1 MNPIRQER
9 NIMKKKKL
17 LSALLAV
24 ILVVASIPL
33 YAFAADNPDADDNTK
48 VVLQYTLAF
57 TGSGTQDDPYYGEL
71 NYRSSKIDETTIET
85 VNPLATINGASN
97 TYTVSLHYG
106 WNDIEFYV
114 TSADGTKTSYYHVRW
129 SRTKQS
135 RTEHLKTGDLYTE
148 PATDANTADGK
159 IINFD
164 ADEVYEY
171 TLDNANDWKAVS
183 GVTEITGLAAGV
195 YRVRYGESDSH
206 QADSGSNYL
215 KVYVGRMDQ
224 PFTTENASGYEI
236 EMPDTVYAGE
246 RIDFKVK
253 LDGESFQPIMKVNAE
268 SKLFFSNSTMYTSV
282 TFVSYVTDYETG
294 ADGTRY
300 AVGYFMLNGYNKNGA
315 NGTLTIKDITL
326 YDANYYEIE
335 KADSLVAS
343 TTVTPAKEEDTITF
357 QNSTL
362 YKEGSSV
369 TISLEAKTSAGVEKI
384 NSFDVCLDDGT
395 VVASSKDGSE
405 ITVIVSGNLHVANI
419 DAVYQPADL
428 TAMEEQLARLDGV
441 DLTLY
446 TDDTRVAVEERLAL
460 AEQMYKVLAKDQ
472 YLVDEFVPTL
482 KAAIDSLVPKDG
494 IFTGIE
500 ENQALIPMDG
510 SLYTEESWNQLM
522 QAAQAAQ
529 TAVDEQWNRLRQ
541 DEIDALAA
549 ELKAAID
556 ALEYKPA
563 DYTAVDE
570 AIANAEKLDPT
581 EYKDFSAVEAAVN
594 AVDRTKN
601 ITEQAEVD
609 AMAQAINDAVAALE
623 KAEKPQESADTG
635 RDTSAKS
642 PDTGAQLL
650 VPAAGAML
658 VSAAAIVL
666 LSKRRENG

>member
-1 MNPIRQER
+1 
-9 NIMKKKKL
+9 MKHRRKL

-24 ILVVASIPL
+24 ILVVVSIPI

-48 VVLQYTLAF
+48 VVLQYTLEF

-224 PFTTENASGYEI
+224 PFTAENASGYEI

-246 RIDFKVK
+246 RVDFKVK

-335 KADSLVAS
+335 AADSLVAS
-343 TTVTPAKEEDTITF
+343 TTVTPANEEDTIVF
-357 QNSTL
+357 KNRIL

-369 TISLEAKTSAGVEKI
+369 TISLAKRESSGVESI
-384 NSFDVCLDDGT
+384 NSFDICLDDGT

-405 ITVIVSGNLHVANI
+405 ITVTVNGNLHIANI
-419 DAVYQPADL
+419 DATYKPADF

-460 AEQMYKVLAKDQ
+460 VEQMYKLLAKDQ
-472 YLVDEFVPTL
+472 ALVDEFVPTL
-482 KAAIDSLVPKDG
+482 KAAIDNLVPKEG

-500 ENQALIPMDG
+500 DNQALIPTDG
-510 SLYTEESWNQLM
+510 SLYTEESWNKLM

-541 DEIDALAA
+541 DEIDALAT
-549 ELKAAID
+549 ELKSAID

-570 AIANAEKLDPT
+570 AIANAEKLDPK
-581 EYKDFSAVEAAVN
+581 EYQDFSAVEDAIQ

-609 AMAQAINDAVAALE
+609 AMAKAINDAVAALE
-623 KAEKPQESADTG
+623 KRQNSDIST
-635 RDTSAKS
+635 KS
-642 PDTGAQLL
+642 PDTGARFLL
-650 VPAAGAML
+650 PAAGAML

>member
-1 MNPIRQER
+1 
-9 NIMKKKKL
+9 MKHRRKL

-24 ILVVASIPL
+24 ILVVASIPI

-48 VVLQYTLAF
+48 VVLQYTLEF

-135 RTEHLKTGDLYTE
+135 RMDHLKTGDLYTE

-246 RIDFKVK
+246 RVDFKVK

-335 KADSLVAS
+335 AADSLVAS
-343 TTVTPAKEEDTITF
+343 TAVTPANEEDTIVF
-357 QNSTL
+357 KNRIL

-369 TISLEAKTSAGVEKI
+369 TISLAKRESSGVESI
-384 NSFDVCLDDGT
+384 NSFDICLDDGT

-405 ITVIVSGNLHVANI
+405 ITVTVNGNLHIANI
-419 DAVYQPADL
+419 DATYKPADF
-428 TAMEEQLARLDGV
+428 TAMEEQLARLDVV

-446 TDDTRVAVEERLAL
+446 TDDTRVAVEKLLSIVEKMNKRLA
-460 AEQMYKVLAKDQ
+460 K
-472 YLVDEFVPTL
+472 
-482 KAAIDSLVPKDG
+482 
-494 IFTGIE
+494 
-500 ENQALIPMDG
+500 
-510 SLYTEESWNQLM
+510 
-522 QAAQAAQ
+522 
-529 TAVDEQWNRLRQ
+529 
-541 DEIDALAA
+541 
-549 ELKAAID
+549 
-556 ALEYKPA
+556 
-563 DYTAVDE
+563 
-570 AIANAEKLDPT
+570 
-581 EYKDFSAVEAAVN
+581 
-594 AVDRTKN
+594 
-601 ITEQAEVD
+601 
-609 AMAQAINDAVAALE
+609 
-623 KAEKPQESADTG
+623 
-635 RDTSAKS
+635 
-642 PDTGAQLL
+642 
-650 VPAAGAML
+650 
-658 VSAAAIVL
+658 
-666 LSKRRENG
+666 

>member
-1 MNPIRQER
+1 
-9 NIMKKKKL
+9 MKHRRKL

-24 ILVVASIPL
+24 IFVVASIPI

-48 VVLQYTLAF
+48 VVLQYTLEF

-159 IINFD
+159 IINLD

-246 RIDFKVK
+246 RVDFKVK

-282 TFVSYVTDYETG
+282 TFVSYVTDYETD

-335 KADSLVAS
+335 AADSLVAS
-343 TTVTPAKEEDTITF
+343 TTVTPANEEDTIVF
-357 QNSTL
+357 KNRIL

-369 TISLEAKTSAGVEKI
+369 TISLAKRESSGVESI
-384 NSFDVCLDDGT
+384 NSFDICLDDGT

-405 ITVIVSGNLHVANI
+405 ITVTVNGNLHIANI
-419 DAVYQPADL
+419 DATYKPADF

-460 AEQMYKVLAKDQ
+460 VEQMYKLLAKDQ
-472 YLVDEFVPTL
+472 ALVDEFVPTL
-482 KAAIDSLVPKDG
+482 KAAIDNLVPKEG

-500 ENQALIPMDG
+500 DNQALIPTDG
-510 SLYTEESWNQLM
+510 SLYTEESWNKLM

-529 TAVDEQWNRLRQ
+529 IAVDEQWNRLRQ
-541 DEIDALAA
+541 DEIDALAT
-549 ELKAAID
+549 ELKSAID

-570 AIANAEKLDPT
+570 AIANAEKLDPK
-581 EYKDFSAVEAAVN
+581 EYQDFSAVEDAIQ

-609 AMAQAINDAVAALE
+609 AMAKAINDAVAALE
-623 KAEKPQESADTG
+623 KRQNSDIST
-635 RDTSAKS
+635 KS
-642 PDTGAQLL
+642 PDTGARFLL
-650 VPAAGAML
+650 PAAGAML

>member
-1 MNPIRQER
+1 
-9 NIMKKKKL
+9 MKHRRKL

-24 ILVVASIPL
+24 ILVVASIPI

-48 VVLQYTLAF
+48 VVLQYTLEF

-246 RIDFKVK
+246 RVDFKVK

-335 KADSLVAS
+335 AADSLVAS
-343 TTVTPAKEEDTITF
+343 TTVTPANEEDTIVF
-357 QNSTL
+357 KNRIL

-369 TISLEAKTSAGVEKI
+369 TISLAKRESSGVELI
-384 NSFDVCLDDGT
+384 NSFDICLDDGT

-405 ITVIVSGNLHVANI
+405 ITVTVNGNLHIANI
-419 DAVYQPADL
+419 DATYKPADF

-460 AEQMYKVLAKDQ
+460 VEQMYKLLAKDQ
-472 YLVDEFVPTL
+472 ALVDEFVPTL
-482 KAAIDSLVPKDG
+482 KAAIDNLVPKEG

-500 ENQALIPMDG
+500 DNQALIPTDG
-510 SLYTEESWNQLM
+510 SLYTEESWNKLM

-541 DEIDALAA
+541 DEIDALAT
-549 ELKAAID
+549 ELKSAID

-570 AIANAEKLDPT
+570 AIANAEKLDPK
-581 EYKDFSAVEAAVN
+581 EYQDFSAVEDAIQ

-609 AMAQAINDAVAALE
+609 AMAKAINDAVAALE
-623 KAEKPQESADTG
+623 KRQNSDIST
-635 RDTSAKS
+635 KS
-642 PDTGAQLL
+642 PDTGARFLL
-650 VPAAGAML
+650 PAAGAML

>member
-1 MNPIRQER
+1 
-9 NIMKKKKL
+9 MKHRRKL

-24 ILVVASIPL
+24 ILVVASIPI

-48 VVLQYTLAF
+48 VVLQYTLEF

-183 GVTEITGLAAGV
+183 GVTEITGLVAGV

-246 RIDFKVK
+246 RVDFKVK

-335 KADSLVAS
+335 AADSLVAS
-343 TTVTPAKEEDTITF
+343 TTVTPANEEDTIVF
-357 QNSTL
+357 KNRIL

-369 TISLEAKTSAGVEKI
+369 TISLVKRESSGVESI
-384 NSFDVCLDDGT
+384 NSFDICLDDGT

-405 ITVIVSGNLHVANI
+405 ITVTVNGNLHIANI
-419 DAVYQPADL
+419 DATYKPADF

-460 AEQMYKVLAKDQ
+460 VEQMYKLLAKDQ
-472 YLVDEFVPTL
+472 ALVDEFVPTL
-482 KAAIDSLVPKDG
+482 KAAIDNLVPKEG

-500 ENQALIPMDG
+500 DNQALIPTDG
-510 SLYTEESWNQLM
+510 SLYTEESWNKLM

-541 DEIDALAA
+541 DEIDALAT
-549 ELKAAID
+549 ELKSAID

-570 AIANAEKLDPT
+570 AIANAEKLDPK
-581 EYKDFSAVEAAVN
+581 EYQDFSAVEDAIQ

-609 AMAQAINDAVAALE
+609 AMAKAINDAVAALE
-623 KAEKPQESADTG
+623 KRQNSDIST
-635 RDTSAKS
+635 KS
-642 PDTGAQLL
+642 PDTGARFLL
-650 VPAAGAML
+650 PAAGAML

>member
-1 MNPIRQER
+1 
-9 NIMKKKKL
+9 MKHRRKL

-24 ILVVASIPL
+24 ILVVVSIPI

-48 VVLQYTLAF
+48 VVLQYTLEF

-215 KVYVGRMDQ
+215 KVHVGRMDQ

-246 RIDFKVK
+246 RVDFKVK

-335 KADSLVAS
+335 AADSLVAS
-343 TTVTPAKEEDTITF
+343 TAVTPANEEDTIVF
-357 QNSTL
+357 KNRIL

-369 TISLEAKTSAGVEKI
+369 TISLAKRESSGVESI
-384 NSFDVCLDDGT
+384 NSFDICLDDGT

-405 ITVIVSGNLHVANI
+405 ITVTVNGNLHIANI
-419 DAVYQPADL
+419 DATYKPADF

-460 AEQMYKVLAKDQ
+460 VEQMYKLLAKDQ
-472 YLVDEFVPTL
+472 ALVDEFVPTL
-482 KAAIDSLVPKDG
+482 KAAIDNLVPKEG

-500 ENQALIPMDG
+500 DNQALIPTDG
-510 SLYTEESWNQLM
+510 SLYTEESWNKLM

-541 DEIDALAA
+541 DEIDALAT
-549 ELKAAID
+549 ELKSAID

-570 AIANAEKLDPT
+570 AIANAEKLDPK
-581 EYKDFSAVEAAVN
+581 EYQDFSAVEDAIQ

-609 AMAQAINDAVAALE
+609 AMAKAINDAVAALE
-623 KAEKPQESADTG
+623 KRQNSDIST
-635 RDTSAKS
+635 KS
-642 PDTGAQLL
+642 PDTGARFLL
-650 VPAAGAML
+650 PAAGAML

>member
-1 MNPIRQER
+1 
-9 NIMKKKKL
+9 MKHRRKL

-24 ILVVASIPL
+24 ILVVASVPI

-48 VVLQYTLAF
+48 VVLQYTLEF

-246 RIDFKVK
+246 RVDFKVK

-335 KADSLVAS
+335 AADSLVAS
-343 TTVTPAKEEDTITF
+343 TTVTPANEEDTIVF
-357 QNSTL
+357 KNRIL

-369 TISLEAKTSAGVEKI
+369 TISLAKRESSGVESI
-384 NSFDVCLDDGT
+384 NSFDICLDDGT

-405 ITVIVSGNLHVANI
+405 ITVTVNGNLHIANI
-419 DAVYQPADL
+419 DATYKPADF

-460 AEQMYKVLAKDQ
+460 VEQMYKLLAKDQ
-472 YLVDEFVPTL
+472 ALVDEFVPTL
-482 KAAIDSLVPKDG
+482 KAAIDNLVPKEG

-500 ENQALIPMDG
+500 DNQALIPTDG
-510 SLYTEESWNQLM
+510 SLYTEESWNKLM

-541 DEIDALAA
+541 DEIDALAT
-549 ELKAAID
+549 ELKSAID

-570 AIANAEKLDPT
+570 AIANAEKLDPKV
-581 EYKDFSAVEAAVN
+581 YQDFSAVEDAIQ

-609 AMAQAINDAVAALE
+609 AMAKAINDAVAALE
-623 KAEKPQESADTG
+623 KRQNSDIST
-635 RDTSAKS
+635 KS
-642 PDTGAQLL
+642 PDTGARFLL
-650 VPAAGAML
+650 PAAGAML

>member
-1 MNPIRQER
+1 
-9 NIMKKKKL
+9 MKHRRKL

-24 ILVVASIPL
+24 ILVVASIPI

-48 VVLQYTLAF
+48 VVLQYTLEF

-215 KVYVGRMDQ
+215 KVYVGRLDQ

-246 RIDFKVK
+246 RVDFKVK

-335 KADSLVAS
+335 AADSLVAS
-343 TTVTPAKEEDTITF
+343 TTVTPANEEDTIVF
-357 QNSTL
+357 KNRIL

-369 TISLEAKTSAGVEKI
+369 TISLAKRESSGVESI
-384 NSFDVCLDDGT
+384 NSFDICLDDGT

-405 ITVIVSGNLHVANI
+405 ITVTVNGNLHIANI
-419 DAVYQPADL
+419 DATYKPADF

-460 AEQMYKVLAKDQ
+460 VEQMYKLLAKDQ
-472 YLVDEFVPTL
+472 ALVDEFVPTL
-482 KAAIDSLVPKDG
+482 KAAIDNLVPKEG

-500 ENQALIPMDG
+500 DNQALIPTDG
-510 SLYTEESWNQLM
+510 SLYTEESWNKLM

-541 DEIDALAA
+541 DEIDALAT
-549 ELKAAID
+549 ELKSAID

-570 AIANAEKLDPT
+570 AIANAEKLDPK
-581 EYKDFSAVEAAVN
+581 EYQDFSAVEDAIQ

-609 AMAQAINDAVAALE
+609 AMAKAINDAVAALE
-623 KAEKPQESADTG
+623 KRQNSDIST
-635 RDTSAKS
+635 KS
-642 PDTGAQLL
+642 PDTGARFLL
-650 VPAAGAML
+650 PAAGAML

>member
-1 MNPIRQER
+1 
-9 NIMKKKKL
+9 MKHRRKL

-24 ILVVASIPL
+24 ILVVASVPI

-48 VVLQYTLAF
+48 VVLQYTLEF

-224 PFTTENASGYEI
+224 PFTAENASGYEI

-246 RIDFKVK
+246 RVDFKVK
-253 LDGESFQPIMKVNAE
+253 LDGERFQPIMKVNAE

-335 KADSLVAS
+335 AADSLVAS
-343 TTVTPAKEEDTITF
+343 TTVTPANEEDTIVF
-357 QNSTL
+357 KNRIL

-369 TISLEAKTSAGVEKI
+369 TISLAKRESSGVESI
-384 NSFDVCLDDGT
+384 NSFDICLDDGT
-395 VVASSKDGSE
+395 VVASSKDGSK
-405 ITVIVSGNLHVANI
+405 ITVTVNGNLHIANI
-419 DAVYQPADL
+419 DATYKPADF

-460 AEQMYKVLAKDQ
+460 VEQMYKLLAKDQ
-472 YLVDEFVPTL
+472 ALVDEFVPTL
-482 KAAIDSLVPKDG
+482 KAAIDNLVPKEG

-500 ENQALIPMDG
+500 DNQALIPTDG
-510 SLYTEESWNQLM
+510 SLYTEESWNKLM

-541 DEIDALAA
+541 DEIDALAT
-549 ELKAAID
+549 ELKSAID

-570 AIANAEKLDPT
+570 AIANAEKLDPK
-581 EYKDFSAVEAAVN
+581 EYQDFSAVEDAIQ

-609 AMAQAINDAVAALE
+609 AMAKAINDAVAALE
-623 KAEKPQESADTG
+623 KRQNSDIST
-635 RDTSAKS
+635 KS
-642 PDTGAQLL
+642 PDTGARFLL
-650 VPAAGAML
+650 PAAGAML

>member
-1 MNPIRQER
+1 
-9 NIMKKKKL
+9 MKHRRKL

-24 ILVVASIPL
+24 ILVVASIPI

-48 VVLQYTLAF
+48 VVLQYTLEF

-246 RIDFKVK
+246 RVDFKVK
-253 LDGESFQPIMKVNAE
+253 LDGERFQPIMKVNAE

-335 KADSLVAS
+335 AADSLVAS
-343 TTVTPAKEEDTITF
+343 TTVTPANEEDTIVF
-357 QNSTL
+357 KNRIL

-369 TISLEAKTSAGVEKI
+369 TISLAKRESSGVELI
-384 NSFDVCLDDGT
+384 NSFDICLDDGT

-405 ITVIVSGNLHVANI
+405 ITVTVNGNLHIANI
-419 DAVYQPADL
+419 DATYKPADF

-460 AEQMYKVLAKDQ
+460 VEQMYKLLAKDQ
-472 YLVDEFVPTL
+472 ALVDEFVPTL
-482 KAAIDSLVPKDG
+482 KAAIDNLVPKEG

-500 ENQALIPMDG
+500 DNQALIPTDG
-510 SLYTEESWNQLM
+510 SLYTEESWNKLM

-541 DEIDALAA
+541 DEIDALAT
-549 ELKAAID
+549 ELKSAID

-570 AIANAEKLDPT
+570 AIANAEKLDPK
-581 EYKDFSAVEAAVN
+581 EYQDFSAVEDAIQ

-609 AMAQAINDAVAALE
+609 AMAKAINDAVAALE
-623 KAEKPQESADTG
+623 KRQNSRYFYQITG
-635 RDTSAKS
+635 Y
-642 PDTGAQLL
+642 
-650 VPAAGAML
+650 
-658 VSAAAIVL
+658 
-666 LSKRRENG
+666 RRTFSSSCGRRNACFRRGNRASFKTP

>member
-1 MNPIRQER
+1 
-9 NIMKKKKL
+9 MKHRRKL

-24 ILVVASIPL
+24 ILVVASIPI

-48 VVLQYTLAF
+48 VVLQYTLEF

-246 RIDFKVK
+246 RVDFKVK

-268 SKLFFSNSTMYTSV
+268 SKLFFSNSTMYTSI

-335 KADSLVAS
+335 AADSLVAS
-343 TTVTPAKEEDTITF
+343 TTVTPANEEDTIVF
-357 QNSTL
+357 KNRIL

-369 TISLEAKTSAGVEKI
+369 TISLAKRESSGVESI
-384 NSFDVCLDDGT
+384 NSFDICLDDGT

-405 ITVIVSGNLHVANI
+405 ITVTVNGNLHIANI
-419 DAVYQPADL
+419 DATYKPADF

-460 AEQMYKVLAKDQ
+460 VEQMYKLLAKDQ
-472 YLVDEFVPTL
+472 ALVDEFVPTL
-482 KAAIDSLVPKDG
+482 KAAIDNLVPKEG

-500 ENQALIPMDG
+500 DNQALIPTDG
-510 SLYTEESWNQLM
+510 SLYTEESWNKLM

-541 DEIDALAA
+541 DEIDALAT
-549 ELKAAID
+549 ELKSAID

-570 AIANAEKLDPT
+570 AIANAEKLDPK
-581 EYKDFSAVEAAVN
+581 EYQDFSAVEDAIQ

-609 AMAQAINDAVAALE
+609 AMAKAINDAVAALE
-623 KAEKPQESADTG
+623 KRQNSDIST
-635 RDTSAKS
+635 KS
-642 PDTGAQLL
+642 PDTGARFLL
-650 VPAAGAML
+650 PAAGAML

>member
-1 MNPIRQER
+1 
-9 NIMKKKKL
+9 MKHRRKL

-24 ILVVASIPL
+24 ILVVASVPI

-48 VVLQYTLAF
+48 VVLQYTLEF

-224 PFTTENASGYEI
+224 PFTAENASGYEI

-246 RIDFKVK
+246 RVDFKVK
-253 LDGESFQPIMKVNAE
+253 LDGERFQPIMKVNAE

-335 KADSLVAS
+335 AADSLVAS
-343 TTVTPAKEEDTITF
+343 TTVTPANEEDTIVF
-357 QNSTL
+357 KNRIL

-369 TISLEAKTSAGVEKI
+369 TISLAKRESSGVESI
-384 NSFDVCLDDGT
+384 NSFDICLDDGT

-405 ITVIVSGNLHVANI
+405 ITVTVNGNLHIANI
-419 DAVYQPADL
+419 DATYKPADF

-460 AEQMYKVLAKDQ
+460 VEQMYKLLAKDQ
-472 YLVDEFVPTL
+472 ALVDEFVPTL
-482 KAAIDSLVPKDG
+482 KAAIDNLVPKEG

-500 ENQALIPMDG
+500 DNQALIPTDG
-510 SLYTEESWNQLM
+510 SLYTEESWNKLM

-541 DEIDALAA
+541 DEIDALAT
-549 ELKAAID
+549 ELKSAID

-570 AIANAEKLDPT
+570 AIANAEKLDPK
-581 EYKDFSAVEAAVN
+581 EYQDFSAVEDAIQ

-609 AMAQAINDAVAALE
+609 AMAKAINDAVAALE
-623 KAEKPQESADTG
+623 KRQNSDIST
-635 RDTSAKS
+635 KS
-642 PDTGAQLL
+642 PDTGARFLL
-650 VPAAGAML
+650 PAAGAML

>member
-1 MNPIRQER
+1 
-9 NIMKKKKL
+9 MKHRRKL

-24 ILVVASIPL
+24 ILVVASVPI

-48 VVLQYTLAF
+48 VVLQYTLEF

-246 RIDFKVK
+246 RVDFKVK

-335 KADSLVAS
+335 AADSLVAS
-343 TTVTPAKEEDTITF
+343 TTVTPANEEDTIVF
-357 QNSTL
+357 KNRIL

-369 TISLEAKTSAGVEKI
+369 TISLAKRESSGVESI
-384 NSFDVCLDDGT
+384 NSFDICLDDGT

-405 ITVIVSGNLHVANI
+405 ITVTVNGNLHIANI
-419 DAVYQPADL
+419 DATYKPADF

-460 AEQMYKVLAKDQ
+460 VEQMYKLLAKDQ
-472 YLVDEFVPTL
+472 ALVDEFVPTL
-482 KAAIDSLVPKDG
+482 KAAIDNLVPKEG

-500 ENQALIPMDG
+500 DNQALIPTDG
-510 SLYTEESWNQLM
+510 SLYTEESWNKLM

-541 DEIDALAA
+541 DEIDALAT
-549 ELKAAID
+549 ELKSAID

-570 AIANAEKLDPT
+570 AIANAEKLDPK
-581 EYKDFSAVEAAVN
+581 EYQDFSAVEDAIQ

-609 AMAQAINDAVAALE
+609 AMAKAINDAVAALE
-623 KAEKPQESADTG
+623 KRQNSDIST
-635 RDTSAKS
+635 KS
-642 PDTGAQLL
+642 PDTGARFLL
-650 VPAAGAML
+650 PAAGAML

>member
-1 MNPIRQER
+1 
-9 NIMKKKKL
+9 MKHRRKL
-17 LSALLAV
+17 LSALLAG
-24 ILVVASIPL
+24 ILVVASIPI

-48 VVLQYTLAF
+48 VVLQYTFEF

-246 RIDFKVK
+246 RVDFKVK
-253 LDGESFQPIMKVNAE
+253 LDGERFQPIMKVNAE

-335 KADSLVAS
+335 AADSLVAS
-343 TTVTPAKEEDTITF
+343 TTVTPANEEDTIVF
-357 QNSTL
+357 KNRIL

-369 TISLEAKTSAGVEKI
+369 TISLAKRESSGVELI
-384 NSFDVCLDDGT
+384 NSFDICLDDGT

-405 ITVIVSGNLHVANI
+405 ITVTVNGNLHIANI
-419 DAVYQPADL
+419 DATYKPADF

-460 AEQMYKVLAKDQ
+460 VEQMYKLLAKDQ
-472 YLVDEFVPTL
+472 ALVDEFVPTL
-482 KAAIDSLVPKDG
+482 KAAIDNLVPKEG

-500 ENQALIPMDG
+500 DNQALIPTDG
-510 SLYTEESWNQLM
+510 SLYTEESWNKLM

-541 DEIDALAA
+541 DEIDALAT
-549 ELKAAID
+549 ELKSAID

-570 AIANAEKLDPT
+570 AIANAEKLDPK
-581 EYKDFSAVEAAVN
+581 EYQDFSAVEDAIQ

-609 AMAQAINDAVAALE
+609 AMAKAINDAVAALE
-623 KAEKPQESADTG
+623 KRQNSDIST
-635 RDTSAKS
+635 KS
-642 PDTGAQLL
+642 PDTGARFLL
-650 VPAAGAML
+650 PAAGAML

>member
-1 MNPIRQER
+1 
-9 NIMKKKKL
+9 MKHRRKL

-24 ILVVASIPL
+24 ILVVASIPI

-48 VVLQYTLAF
+48 VVLQYTLEF

-159 IINFD
+159 IINLD

-246 RIDFKVK
+246 RVDFKVK

-282 TFVSYVTDYETG
+282 TFVSYVTDYETD

-335 KADSLVAS
+335 AADSLVAS
-343 TTVTPAKEEDTITF
+343 TTVTPANEEDTIVF
-357 QNSTL
+357 KNRIL

-369 TISLEAKTSAGVEKI
+369 TISLAKRESSGVESI
-384 NSFDVCLDDGT
+384 NSFDICLDDGT

-405 ITVIVSGNLHVANI
+405 ITVTVNGNLHIANI
-419 DAVYQPADL
+419 DATYKPADF

-460 AEQMYKVLAKDQ
+460 VEQMYKLLAKDQ
-472 YLVDEFVPTL
+472 ALVDEFVPTL
-482 KAAIDSLVPKDG
+482 KAAIDNLVPKEG

-500 ENQALIPMDG
+500 DNQALIPTDG
-510 SLYTEESWNQLM
+510 SLYTEESWNKLM

-541 DEIDALAA
+541 DEIDALAT
-549 ELKAAID
+549 ELKSAID

-570 AIANAEKLDPT
+570 AIANAEKLDPK
-581 EYKDFSAVEAAVN
+581 EYQDFSAVEDAIQ

-609 AMAQAINDAVAALE
+609 AMAKAINDAVAALE
-623 KAEKPQESADTG
+623 KRQNSDIST
-635 RDTSAKS
+635 KS
-642 PDTGAQLL
+642 PDTGARFLL
-650 VPAAGAML
+650 PAAGAML

>member
-1 MNPIRQER
+1 
-9 NIMKKKKL
+9 MKHRRKL

-24 ILVVASIPL
+24 ILVVASIPI

-48 VVLQYTLAF
+48 VVLQYTLEF

-246 RIDFKVK
+246 RVDFKVK

-335 KADSLVAS
+335 AADSLVAS
-343 TTVTPAKEEDTITF
+343 TTVTPANEEDTIVF
-357 QNSTL
+357 KNRIL

-369 TISLEAKTSAGVEKI
+369 TISLAKRESSGVESI
-384 NSFDVCLDDGT
+384 NSFDICLDDGT

-405 ITVIVSGNLHVANI
+405 ITVTVNGNLHIANI
-419 DAVYQPADL
+419 DATYKPADF

-460 AEQMYKVLAKDQ
+460 VEQMYKLLAKDQ
-472 YLVDEFVPTL
+472 ALVDEFVPTL
-482 KAAIDSLVPKDG
+482 KAAIDNLVPKEG

-500 ENQALIPMDG
+500 DNQALIPTDG
-510 SLYTEESWNQLM
+510 SLYTEESWNKLM

-541 DEIDALAA
+541 DEIDALAT
-549 ELKAAID
+549 ELKSAID

-570 AIANAEKLDPT
+570 AIANAEKLDPK
-581 EYKDFSAVEAAVN
+581 EYQDFSAVEDAIQ

-609 AMAQAINDAVAALE
+609 AMAKAINDAVAALE
-623 KAEKPQESADTG
+623 KRQNSDIST
-635 RDTSAKS
+635 KS
-642 PDTGAQLL
+642 PDTGARFLL
-650 VPAAGAML
+650 PAAGAML

>member
-1 MNPIRQER
+1 
-9 NIMKKKKL
+9 MKHRRKL

-24 ILVVASIPL
+24 ILVVASIPI

-48 VVLQYTLAF
+48 VVLQYTLEF

-246 RIDFKVK
+246 RVDFKVK
-253 LDGESFQPIMKVNAE
+253 LDGERFQPIMKVNAE

-335 KADSLVAS
+335 AADSLVAS
-343 TTVTPAKEEDTITF
+343 TTVTPANEEDTIVF
-357 QNSTL
+357 KNRIL

-369 TISLEAKTSAGVEKI
+369 TISLAKRESSGVELI
-384 NSFDVCLDDGT
+384 NSFDICLDDGT

-405 ITVIVSGNLHVANI
+405 ITVTVNGNLHIANI
-419 DAVYQPADL
+419 DATYKPADF

-460 AEQMYKVLAKDQ
+460 VEQMYKLLAKDQ
-472 YLVDEFVPTL
+472 ALVDEFVPTL
-482 KAAIDSLVPKDG
+482 KAAIDNLVPKEG

-500 ENQALIPMDG
+500 DNQALIPTDG
-510 SLYTEESWNQLM
+510 SLYTEESWNKLM

-541 DEIDALAA
+541 DEIDALAT
-549 ELKAAID
+549 ELKSAID

-570 AIANAEKLDPT
+570 AIANAEKLDPK
-581 EYKDFSAVEAAVN
+581 EYQDFSAVEDAIQ

-609 AMAQAINDAVAALE
+609 AMAKAINDAVAALE
-623 KAEKPQESADTG
+623 KRQNSDIST
-635 RDTSAKS
+635 KS
-642 PDTGAQLL
+642 PDTGARFLL
-650 VPAAGAML
+650 PAAGAML

>member
-1 MNPIRQER
+1 
-9 NIMKKKKL
+9 MKHRRKL

-24 ILVVASIPL
+24 ILVVASIPI

-48 VVLQYTLAF
+48 VVLQYTLEF

-215 KVYVGRMDQ
+215 KVYVGRLDQ

-246 RIDFKVK
+246 RVDFKVK
-253 LDGESFQPIMKVNAE
+253 LDGERFQPIMKVNAE

-335 KADSLVAS
+335 AADSLVAS
-343 TTVTPAKEEDTITF
+343 TTVTPANEEDTIVF
-357 QNSTL
+357 KNRIL

-369 TISLEAKTSAGVEKI
+369 TISLAKRESSGVELI
-384 NSFDVCLDDGT
+384 NSFDICLDDGT

-405 ITVIVSGNLHVANI
+405 ITVTVNGNLHIANI
-419 DAVYQPADL
+419 DATYKPADF

-460 AEQMYKVLAKDQ
+460 VEQMYKLLAKDQ
-472 YLVDEFVPTL
+472 ALVDEFVPTL
-482 KAAIDSLVPKDG
+482 KAAIDNLVPKEG
-494 IFTGIE
+494 VFTGIE
-500 ENQALIPMDG
+500 DNQALIPTDG
-510 SLYTEESWNQLM
+510 SLYTEESWNKLM

-541 DEIDALAA
+541 DEIDALAT
-549 ELKAAID
+549 ELKSAID

-570 AIANAEKLDPT
+570 AIANAEKLDPK
-581 EYKDFSAVEAAVN
+581 EYQDFSAVEDAIQ

-609 AMAQAINDAVAALE
+609 AMAKAINDAVAALE
-623 KAEKPQESADTG
+623 KRQNSDIST
-635 RDTSAKS
+635 KS
-642 PDTGAQLL
+642 PDTGARFLL
-650 VPAAGAML
+650 PAAGAML

>member
-1 MNPIRQER
+1 
-9 NIMKKKKL
+9 MKHRRKL

-24 ILVVASIPL
+24 IFVVASIPI

-48 VVLQYTLAF
+48 VVLQYTLEF

-246 RIDFKVK
+246 RVDFKVK

-335 KADSLVAS
+335 AADSLVAS
-343 TTVTPAKEEDTITF
+343 TTVTPANEEDTIVF
-357 QNSTL
+357 KNRIL

-369 TISLEAKTSAGVEKI
+369 TISLVKRESSGVESI
-384 NSFDVCLDDGT
+384 NSFDICLDDGT

-405 ITVIVSGNLHVANI
+405 ITVTVNGNLHIANI
-419 DAVYQPADL
+419 DATYKPADF

-460 AEQMYKVLAKDQ
+460 VEQMYKLLAKDQ
-472 YLVDEFVPTL
+472 ALVDEFVPTL
-482 KAAIDSLVPKDG
+482 KAAIDNLVPKEG

-500 ENQALIPMDG
+500 DNQALIPTDG
-510 SLYTEESWNQLM
+510 SLYTEESWNKLM

-541 DEIDALAA
+541 DEIDALAT
-549 ELKAAID
+549 ELKSAID

-570 AIANAEKLDPT
+570 AIANAEKLDPK
-581 EYKDFSAVEAAVN
+581 EYQDFSAVEDAIQ

-609 AMAQAINDAVAALE
+609 AMAKAINDAVAALE
-623 KAEKPQESADTG
+623 KRQNSDIST
-635 RDTSAKS
+635 KS
-642 PDTGAQLL
+642 PDTGARFLL
-650 VPAAGAML
+650 PAAGAML

>member
-1 MNPIRQER
+1 
-9 NIMKKKKL
+9 MKHRRKL
-17 LSALLAV
+17 LSALLAG
-24 ILVVASIPL
+24 ILVVASIPI

-48 VVLQYTLAF
+48 VVLQYTLEF

-246 RIDFKVK
+246 RVDFKVK
-253 LDGESFQPIMKVNAE
+253 LDGERFQPIMKVNAE

-335 KADSLVAS
+335 AADSLVAS
-343 TTVTPAKEEDTITF
+343 TTVTPANEEDTIVF
-357 QNSTL
+357 KNRIL

-369 TISLEAKTSAGVEKI
+369 TISLAKRESSGVESI
-384 NSFDVCLDDGT
+384 NSFDICLDDGT

-405 ITVIVSGNLHVANI
+405 ITVTVNGNLHIANI
-419 DAVYQPADL
+419 DATYKPADF

-460 AEQMYKVLAKDQ
+460 VEQMYKLLAKDQ
-472 YLVDEFVPTL
+472 ALVDEFVPTL
-482 KAAIDSLVPKDG
+482 KAAIDNLVPKEG

-500 ENQALIPMDG
+500 DNQALIPTDG
-510 SLYTEESWNQLM
+510 SLYTEESWNKLM

-541 DEIDALAA
+541 DEIDALAT
-549 ELKAAID
+549 ELKSAID

-570 AIANAEKLDPT
+570 AIANAEKLDPK
-581 EYKDFSAVEAAVN
+581 EYQDFSAVEDAIQ

-609 AMAQAINDAVAALE
+609 AMAKAINDAVAALE
-623 KAEKPQESADTG
+623 KRQNSDIST
-635 RDTSAKS
+635 KS
-642 PDTGAQLL
+642 PDTGARFLL
-650 VPAAGAML
+650 PAAGAML

>member
-1 MNPIRQER
+1 
-9 NIMKKKKL
+9 MKHRRKL

-24 ILVVASIPL
+24 ILVVASIPI

-48 VVLQYTLAF
+48 VVLQYTLEF

-215 KVYVGRMDQ
+215 KVYVGRLDQ

-246 RIDFKVK
+246 RVDFKVK
-253 LDGESFQPIMKVNAE
+253 LDGERFQPIMKVNAE

-335 KADSLVAS
+335 AADSLVAS
-343 TTVTPAKEEDTITF
+343 TTVTPANEEDTIVF
-357 QNSTL
+357 KNRIL

-369 TISLEAKTSAGVEKI
+369 TISLAKRESSGVELI
-384 NSFDVCLDDGT
+384 NSFDICLDDGT

-405 ITVIVSGNLHVANI
+405 ITVTVNGNLHIANI
-419 DAVYQPADL
+419 DATYKPADF

-460 AEQMYKVLAKDQ
+460 VEQMYKLLAKDQ
-472 YLVDEFVPTL
+472 ALVDEFVPTL
-482 KAAIDSLVPKDG
+482 KAAIDNLVPKEG

-500 ENQALIPMDG
+500 DNQALIPTDG
-510 SLYTEESWNQLM
+510 SLYTEESWNKLM

-541 DEIDALAA
+541 DEIDALAT
-549 ELKAAID
+549 ELKSAID

-570 AIANAEKLDPT
+570 AIANAEKLDPK
-581 EYKDFSAVEAAVN
+581 EYQDFSAVEDAIQ

-609 AMAQAINDAVAALE
+609 AMAKAINDAVAALE
-623 KAEKPQESADTG
+623 KRQNSDIST
-635 RDTSAKS
+635 KS
-642 PDTGAQLL
+642 PDTGARFLL
-650 VPAAGAML
+650 PAAGAML

>member
-1 MNPIRQER
+1 
-9 NIMKKKKL
+9 MKHRRKL

-24 ILVVASIPL
+24 ILVVASIPI

-48 VVLQYTLAF
+48 VVLQYTLEF

-71 NYRSSKIDETTIET
+71 NYRSSKIDEMTIET

-246 RIDFKVK
+246 RVDFKVK

-335 KADSLVAS
+335 AADSLVAS
-343 TTVTPAKEEDTITF
+343 TTVTPANEEDTIVF
-357 QNSTL
+357 KNRIL

-369 TISLEAKTSAGVEKI
+369 TISLAKRESSGVESI
-384 NSFDVCLDDGT
+384 NSFDICLDDGT

-405 ITVIVSGNLHVANI
+405 ITVTVNGNLHIANI
-419 DAVYQPADL
+419 DATYKPADF

-460 AEQMYKVLAKDQ
+460 VEQMYKLLAKDQ
-472 YLVDEFVPTL
+472 ALVDEFVPTL
-482 KAAIDSLVPKDG
+482 KAAIDNLVPKEG

-500 ENQALIPMDG
+500 DNQALIPTDG
-510 SLYTEESWNQLM
+510 SLYTEESWNKLM

-541 DEIDALAA
+541 DEIDALAT
-549 ELKAAID
+549 ELKSAID

-570 AIANAEKLDPT
+570 AIANAEKLDPK
-581 EYKDFSAVEAAVN
+581 EYQDFSAVEDAIQ

-609 AMAQAINDAVAALE
+609 AMAKAINDAVAALE
-623 KAEKPQESADTG
+623 KRQNSDIST
-635 RDTSAKS
+635 KS
-642 PDTGAQLL
+642 PDTGARFLL
-650 VPAAGAML
+650 PAAGAML

>member
-1 MNPIRQER
+1 
-9 NIMKKKKL
+9 MKHRRKL

-24 ILVVASIPL
+24 ILVVASIPI

-48 VVLQYTLAF
+48 VVLQYTLEF

-71 NYRSSKIDETTIET
+71 NYRSSKIDEATIET

-224 PFTTENASGYEI
+224 PFTAENASGYEI

-246 RIDFKVK
+246 RVDFKVK

-335 KADSLVAS
+335 AADSLVAS
-343 TTVTPAKEEDTITF
+343 TTVTPANEEDTIVF
-357 QNSTL
+357 KNRIL

-369 TISLEAKTSAGVEKI
+369 TISLAKRESSGVESI
-384 NSFDVCLDDGT
+384 NSFDICLDDGT

-405 ITVIVSGNLHVANI
+405 ITVTVNGNLHIANI
-419 DAVYQPADL
+419 DATYKPADF

-460 AEQMYKVLAKDQ
+460 VEQMYKLLAKDQ
-472 YLVDEFVPTL
+472 ALVDEFVPTL
-482 KAAIDSLVPKDG
+482 KAAIDNLVPKEG

-500 ENQALIPMDG
+500 DNQALIPTDG
-510 SLYTEESWNQLM
+510 SLYTEESWNKLM

-541 DEIDALAA
+541 DEIDALAT
-549 ELKAAID
+549 ELKSAID

-570 AIANAEKLDPT
+570 AIANAEKLDPK
-581 EYKDFSAVEAAVN
+581 EYQDFSAVEDAIQ

-609 AMAQAINDAVAALE
+609 AMAKAINDAVAALE
-623 KAEKPQESADTG
+623 KRQNSDIST
-635 RDTSAKS
+635 KS
-642 PDTGAQLL
+642 PDTGARFLL
-650 VPAAGAML
+650 PAAGAML

>member
-1 MNPIRQER
+1 
-9 NIMKKKKL
+9 MKHRRKL

-24 ILVVASIPL
+24 ILVVASVPI

-48 VVLQYTLAF
+48 VVLQYTLEF

-224 PFTTENASGYEI
+224 PFTAENASGYEI

-246 RIDFKVK
+246 RVDFKVK
-253 LDGESFQPIMKVNAE
+253 LDGERFQPIMKVNAE

-335 KADSLVAS
+335 VADSLVAS
-343 TTVTPAKEEDTITF
+343 TTVTPANEEDTIVF
-357 QNSTL
+357 KNRIL

-369 TISLEAKTSAGVEKI
+369 TISLVKRESSGVESI
-384 NSFDVCLDDGT
+384 NSFDICLDDGT

-405 ITVIVSGNLHVANI
+405 ITVTVNGNLHIANI
-419 DAVYQPADL
+419 DATYKPADF

-460 AEQMYKVLAKDQ
+460 VEQMYKLLAKDQ
-472 YLVDEFVPTL
+472 ALVDEFVPTL
-482 KAAIDSLVPKDG
+482 KAAIDNLVPKEG

-500 ENQALIPMDG
+500 DNQALIPTDG
-510 SLYTEESWNQLM
+510 SLYTEESWNKLM

-541 DEIDALAA
+541 DEIDALAT
-549 ELKAAID
+549 ELKSAID

-570 AIANAEKLDPT
+570 AIANAEKLDPK
-581 EYKDFSAVEAAVN
+581 EYQDFSAVEDAIQ

-609 AMAQAINDAVAALE
+609 AMAKAINDAVAALE
-623 KAEKPQESADTG
+623 KRQNSDIST
-635 RDTSAKS
+635 KS
-642 PDTGAQLL
+642 PDTGARFLL
-650 VPAAGAML
+650 PAAGAML

>member
-1 MNPIRQER
+1 
-9 NIMKKKKL
+9 MKHRRKL

-24 ILVVASIPL
+24 ILVVASIPI

-48 VVLQYTLAF
+48 VVLQYTLEF

-246 RIDFKVK
+246 RVDFKVK

-282 TFVSYVTDYETG
+282 TFVSYVTDYETD

-335 KADSLVAS
+335 AADSLVAS
-343 TTVTPAKEEDTITF
+343 TTVTPANEEDTIVF
-357 QNSTL
+357 KNRIL

-369 TISLEAKTSAGVEKI
+369 TISLAKRESSGVESI
-384 NSFDVCLDDGT
+384 NSFDICLDDGT

-405 ITVIVSGNLHVANI
+405 ITVTVNGNLHIANI
-419 DAVYQPADL
+419 DATYKPADF

-460 AEQMYKVLAKDQ
+460 VEQMYKLLAKDQ
-472 YLVDEFVPTL
+472 ALVDEFVPTL
-482 KAAIDSLVPKDG
+482 KAAIDNLVPKEG

-500 ENQALIPMDG
+500 DNQALIPTDG
-510 SLYTEESWNQLM
+510 SLYTEESWNKLM

-529 TAVDEQWNRLRQ
+529 IAVDEQWNRLRQ
-541 DEIDALAA
+541 DEIDALAT
-549 ELKAAID
+549 ELKSAID

-570 AIANAEKLDPT
+570 AIANAEKLDPK
-581 EYKDFSAVEAAVN
+581 EYQDFSAVEDAIQ

-609 AMAQAINDAVAALE
+609 AMAKAINDAVAALE
-623 KAEKPQESADTG
+623 KRQKS
-635 RDTSAKS
+635 DTSTKS
-642 PDTGAQLL
+642 PDTGARFLL
-650 VPAAGAML
+650 PAAGAML

>member
-1 MNPIRQER
+1 
-9 NIMKKKKL
+9 MKHRRKL

-24 ILVVASIPL
+24 ILVVASIPI

-48 VVLQYTLAF
+48 VVLQYTLEF

-246 RIDFKVK
+246 RVDFKVK
-253 LDGESFQPIMKVNAE
+253 LDGERFQPIMKVNAE

-335 KADSLVAS
+335 AADSLVAS
-343 TTVTPAKEEDTITF
+343 TTVTPANEEDTIVF
-357 QNSTL
+357 KNRIL

-369 TISLEAKTSAGVEKI
+369 TISLAKRESSGVESI
-384 NSFDVCLDDGT
+384 NSFDICLDDGT

-405 ITVIVSGNLHVANI
+405 ITVTVNGNLHIANI
-419 DAVYQPADL
+419 DATYKPADF

-460 AEQMYKVLAKDQ
+460 VEQMYKLLAKDQ
-472 YLVDEFVPTL
+472 ALVDEFVPTL
-482 KAAIDSLVPKDG
+482 KAAIDNLVPKEG

-500 ENQALIPMDG
+500 DNQALIPTDG
-510 SLYTEESWNQLM
+510 SLYTEESWNKLM

-541 DEIDALAA
+541 DEIDALAT
-549 ELKAAID
+549 ELKSAID

-570 AIANAEKLDPT
+570 AIANAEKLDPK
-581 EYKDFSAVEAAVN
+581 EYQDFSAVEDAIQ

-609 AMAQAINDAVAALE
+609 AMAKAINDAVAALE
-623 KAEKPQESADTG
+623 KRQNSDIST
-635 RDTSAKS
+635 KS
-642 PDTGAQLL
+642 PDTGARFLL
-650 VPAAGAML
+650 PAAGAML

>member
-1 MNPIRQER
+1 
-9 NIMKKKKL
+9 MKHRRKL

-24 ILVVASIPL
+24 ILVVASIPI

-48 VVLQYTLAF
+48 VVLQYTLEF

-215 KVYVGRMDQ
+215 KVYVGRLDQ

-246 RIDFKVK
+246 RVDFKVK
-253 LDGESFQPIMKVNAE
+253 LDGERFQPIMKVNAE

-335 KADSLVAS
+335 AADSLVAS
-343 TTVTPAKEEDTITF
+343 TTVTPANEEDTIVF
-357 QNSTL
+357 KNRIL

-369 TISLEAKTSAGVEKI
+369 TISLAKRESSGVESI
-384 NSFDVCLDDGT
+384 NSFDICLDDGT

-405 ITVIVSGNLHVANI
+405 ITVTVNGNLHIANI
-419 DAVYQPADL
+419 DATYKPADF

-460 AEQMYKVLAKDQ
+460 VEQMYKLLAKDQ
-472 YLVDEFVPTL
+472 ALVDEFVPTL
-482 KAAIDSLVPKDG
+482 KAAIDNLVPKEG

-500 ENQALIPMDG
+500 DNQALIPTDG
-510 SLYTEESWNQLM
+510 SLYTEESWNKLM

-541 DEIDALAA
+541 DEIDALAT
-549 ELKAAID
+549 ELKSAID

-570 AIANAEKLDPT
+570 AIANAEKLDPK
-581 EYKDFSAVEAAVN
+581 EYQDFSAVEDAIQ

-609 AMAQAINDAVAALE
+609 AMAKAINDAVAALE
-623 KAEKPQESADTG
+623 KRQNSDIST
-635 RDTSAKS
+635 KS
-642 PDTGAQLL
+642 PDTGARFLL
-650 VPAAGAML
+650 PAAGAML

>member
-1 MNPIRQER
+1 
-9 NIMKKKKL
+9 MKHRRKL

-24 ILVVASIPL
+24 ILVVASVPI

-48 VVLQYTLAF
+48 VVLQYTLEF

-148 PATDANTADGK
+148 PATDANTADEK

-246 RIDFKVK
+246 RVDFKVK

-335 KADSLVAS
+335 AADSLVAS
-343 TTVTPAKEEDTITF
+343 TTVTPANEEDTIVF
-357 QNSTL
+357 KNRIL

-369 TISLEAKTSAGVEKI
+369 TISLAKRESSGVESI
-384 NSFDVCLDDGT
+384 NSFDICLDDGT

-405 ITVIVSGNLHVANI
+405 ITVTVNGNLHIANI
-419 DAVYQPADL
+419 DATYKPADF

-460 AEQMYKVLAKDQ
+460 VEQMYKLLAKDQ
-472 YLVDEFVPTL
+472 ALVDEFVPTL
-482 KAAIDSLVPKDG
+482 KAAIDNLVPKEG

-500 ENQALIPMDG
+500 DNQALIPTDG
-510 SLYTEESWNQLM
+510 SLYTEESWNKLM

-541 DEIDALAA
+541 DEIDALAT
-549 ELKAAID
+549 ELKSAID

-570 AIANAEKLDPT
+570 AIANAEKLDPK
-581 EYKDFSAVEAAVN
+581 EYQDFSAVEDAIQ

-609 AMAQAINDAVAALE
+609 AMAKAINDAVAALE
-623 KAEKPQESADTG
+623 KRQNSDIST
-635 RDTSAKS
+635 KS
-642 PDTGAQLL
+642 PDTGARFLL
-650 VPAAGAML
+650 PAAGAML

>member
-1 MNPIRQER
+1 
-9 NIMKKKKL
+9 MKHRRKL

-24 ILVVASIPL
+24 ILVVASIPI

-48 VVLQYTLAF
+48 VVLQYTLEF

-159 IINFD
+159 IINLD

-246 RIDFKVK
+246 RVDFKVK
-253 LDGESFQPIMKVNAE
+253 LDGERFQPIMKVNAE

-335 KADSLVAS
+335 AADSLVAS
-343 TTVTPAKEEDTITF
+343 TTVTPANEEDTIVF
-357 QNSTL
+357 KNRIL

-369 TISLEAKTSAGVEKI
+369 TISLAKRESSGVESI
-384 NSFDVCLDDGT
+384 NSFDICLDDGT

-405 ITVIVSGNLHVANI
+405 ITVTVNGNLHIANI
-419 DAVYQPADL
+419 DATYKPADF

-460 AEQMYKVLAKDQ
+460 VEQMYKLLAKDQ
-472 YLVDEFVPTL
+472 ALVDEFVPTL
-482 KAAIDSLVPKDG
+482 KAAIDNLVPKEG

-500 ENQALIPMDG
+500 DNQALIPTDG
-510 SLYTEESWNQLM
+510 SLYTEESWNKLM

-541 DEIDALAA
+541 DEIDALAT
-549 ELKAAID
+549 ELKSAID

-570 AIANAEKLDPT
+570 AIANAEKLDPK
-581 EYKDFSAVEAAVN
+581 EYQDFSAVEDAIQ

-609 AMAQAINDAVAALE
+609 AMAKAINDAVAALE
-623 KAEKPQESADTG
+623 KRQNSDIST
-635 RDTSAKS
+635 KS
-642 PDTGAQLL
+642 PDTGARFLL
-650 VPAAGAML
+650 PAAGAML

>member
-1 MNPIRQER
+1 
-9 NIMKKKKL
+9 MKHRRKL

-24 ILVVASIPL
+24 ILVVASIPI

-48 VVLQYTLAF
+48 VVLQYTLEF

-246 RIDFKVK
+246 RVDFKVK

-335 KADSLVAS
+335 AADSLVAS
-343 TTVTPAKEEDTITF
+343 TAVTPANEEDTIVF
-357 QNSTL
+357 KNRIL

-369 TISLEAKTSAGVEKI
+369 TISLAKRESSGVESI
-384 NSFDVCLDDGT
+384 NSFDICLDDGT

-405 ITVIVSGNLHVANI
+405 ITVTVNGNLHIANI
-419 DAVYQPADL
+419 DATYKPADF

-460 AEQMYKVLAKDQ
+460 VEQMYKLLAKDQ
-472 YLVDEFVPTL
+472 ALVDEFVPTL
-482 KAAIDSLVPKDG
+482 KAAIDNLVPKEG

-500 ENQALIPMDG
+500 DNQALIPTDG
-510 SLYTEESWNQLM
+510 SLYTEESWNKLM

-541 DEIDALAA
+541 DEIDALAT
-549 ELKAAID
+549 ELKSAID

-570 AIANAEKLDPT
+570 AIANAEKLDPK
-581 EYKDFSAVEAAVN
+581 EYQDFSAVEDAIQ

-609 AMAQAINDAVAALE
+609 AMAKAINDAVAALE
-623 KAEKPQESADTG
+623 KRQNSDIST
-635 RDTSAKS
+635 KS
-642 PDTGAQLL
+642 PDTGARFLL
-650 VPAAGAML
+650 PAAGAML

>member
-1 MNPIRQER
+1 
-9 NIMKKKKL
+9 MKHRRKL

-24 ILVVASIPL
+24 ILVVASIPI

-48 VVLQYTLAF
+48 VVLQYTLEF

-159 IINFD
+159 IINLD

-183 GVTEITGLAAGV
+183 DVTEITGLAAGV

-246 RIDFKVK
+246 RVDFKVK

-335 KADSLVAS
+335 AADSLVAS
-343 TTVTPAKEEDTITF
+343 TTVTPANEEDTIVF
-357 QNSTL
+357 KNRIL

-369 TISLEAKTSAGVEKI
+369 TISLAKRESSGVESI
-384 NSFDVCLDDGT
+384 NSFDICLDDGT

-405 ITVIVSGNLHVANI
+405 ITVTVNGNLHIANI
-419 DAVYQPADL
+419 DATYKPADF

-460 AEQMYKVLAKDQ
+460 VEQMYKLLAKDQ
-472 YLVDEFVPTL
+472 ALVDEFVPTL
-482 KAAIDSLVPKDG
+482 KAAIDNLVPKEG

-500 ENQALIPMDG
+500 DNQALIPTDG
-510 SLYTEESWNQLM
+510 SLYTEESWNKLM

-541 DEIDALAA
+541 DEIDALAT
-549 ELKAAID
+549 ELKSAID

-570 AIANAEKLDPT
+570 AIANAEKLDPK
-581 EYKDFSAVEAAVN
+581 EYQDFSAVEDAIQ

-609 AMAQAINDAVAALE
+609 AMAKAINDAVAALE
-623 KAEKPQESADTG
+623 KRQNSDIST
-635 RDTSAKS
+635 KS
-642 PDTGAQLL
+642 PDTGARFLL
-650 VPAAGAML
+650 PAAGAML

>member
-1 MNPIRQER
+1 
-9 NIMKKKKL
+9 MKHRRKL

-24 ILVVASIPL
+24 ILVIASIPI

-48 VVLQYTLAF
+48 VVLQYTLEF

-246 RIDFKVK
+246 RVDFKVK

-335 KADSLVAS
+335 AADSLVAS
-343 TTVTPAKEEDTITF
+343 TTVTPANEEDTIVF
-357 QNSTL
+357 KNRIL

-369 TISLEAKTSAGVEKI
+369 TISLAKRESSGVESI
-384 NSFDVCLDDGT
+384 NSFDICLDDGT

-405 ITVIVSGNLHVANI
+405 ITVTVNGNLHIANI
-419 DAVYQPADL
+419 DATYKPADF

-460 AEQMYKVLAKDQ
+460 VEQMYKLLAKDQ
-472 YLVDEFVPTL
+472 ALVDEFVPTL
-482 KAAIDSLVPKDG
+482 KAAIDNLVPKEG

-500 ENQALIPMDG
+500 DNQALIPTDG
-510 SLYTEESWNQLM
+510 SLYTEESWNKLM

-541 DEIDALAA
+541 DEIDALAT
-549 ELKAAID
+549 ELKSAID

-570 AIANAEKLDPT
+570 AIANAEKLDPK
-581 EYKDFSAVEAAVN
+581 EYQDFSAVEDAIQ

-609 AMAQAINDAVAALE
+609 AMAKAINDAVAALE
-623 KAEKPQESADTG
+623 KRQNSDIST
-635 RDTSAKS
+635 KS
-642 PDTGAQLL
+642 PDTGARFLL
-650 VPAAGAML
+650 PAAGAML